1 MLIIA
6 ERINSTRKSIA
17 EAVESND
24 TALIQR
30 EAMAQAEAGADYIDV
45 NAGTFINEE
54 ADRLKWLIRT
64 VQEATDLPL
73 CIDSP
78 DPKVIE
84 AAIPLVDRTPM
95 INSITLE
102 PARLE
107 GILPLVAEHKTK
119 VVGLCQADELPPDTA
134 EGKLQLA
141 GQLVEKVTAAGVA
154 LDDLYIDA
162 LVYPIATNSQSAL
175 ATIDAIERIMKEFPG
190 VHTTCG
196 LTNVSYGMPNRKLI
210 NRTFL
215 AAAITR
221 GLDSAILDPTDKRLF
236 GTLKASLT
244 ILAKDEFC
252 LEYIEAFRAGRLE

>member
-6 ERINSTRKSIA
+6 ERINSTRKPIA

-24 TALIQR
+24 TALIQK
-30 EAMAQAEAGADYIDV
+30 EATAQAEAGADYIDV

-84 AAIPLVDRTPM
+84 AALPLVDRTPM

-102 PARLE
+102 PVRLDR
-107 GILPLVAEHKTK
+107 ILPLVAEHKTK
-119 VVGLCQADELPPDTA
+119 VVGLCQADELPPETA
-134 EGKLQLA
+134 EGKLRLA

-210 NRTFL
+210 NRTCL
-215 AAAITR
+215 VAAITR

>member
-6 ERINSTRKSIA
+6 ERINSTRKPIA

-30 EAMAQAEAGADYIDV
+30 EAMAQTEAGADYIDV

-102 PARLE
+102 PARLDR
-107 GILPLVAEHKTK
+107 ILPLVAEHKTK

>member
-6 ERINSTRKSIA
+6 ERINSSRKPIA

-30 EAMAQAEAGADYIDV
+30 EAMAQTEAGADYIDV

-102 PARLE
+102 PARLDR
-107 GILPLVAEHKTK
+107 ILPLVVEHKTK

-252 LEYIEAFRAGRLE
+252 LEYIKAFRAGRLE

>member
-6 ERINSTRKSIA
+6 ERINSSRKPIA

-30 EAMAQAEAGADYIDV
+30 EAMAQTEAGADYIDV

-84 AAIPLVDRTPM
+84 AALPLVDRTPM

-102 PARLE
+102 PVRLDR
-107 GILPLVAEHKTK
+107 ILPLVAEHKTK

>member
-1 MLIIA
+1 
-6 ERINSTRKSIA
+6 
-17 EAVESND
+17 
-24 TALIQR
+24 
-30 EAMAQAEAGADYIDV
+30 MAQTEAGADYIDV

-54 ADRLKWLIRT
+54 ADRLKWLIRI

-78 DPKVIE
+78 DPEVIE
-84 AAIPLVDRTPM
+84 ASLPLVDRTPM

-102 PARLE
+102 PDRLDR
-107 GILPLVAEHKTK
+107 ILPLVAEHKTK
-119 VVGLCQADELPPDTA
+119 VVGLCQADELPPETA
-134 EGKLQLA
+134 EGKLRLA

-154 LDDLYIDA
+154 LGDLYIDA

-175 ATIDAIERIMKEFPG
+175 ATIDAIDQIMKEFPG

-252 LEYIEAFRAGRLE
+252 LEYIEAFRAGRLD